1 MASPPHLLLAVTA
14 HGYGHL
20 AQSGPVVAA
29 LARRIPGL
37 RVTLQ
42 GDIDPAFARHRLP
55 PGFEHIQ
62 ESADVGLPMDGPL
75 RIRWPDALN
84 AYGAFE
90 ADYER
95 HLGRQMGILR
105 DLSPDLVLADVPWL
119 PLDAARRLGIPAV
132 GLCSLTWYDILRE
145 SPVGDRVPLA
155 VLDRMRQVYAGAD
168 LFIRPAPSM
177 PMAWLP
183 NARDVGPIALR
194 CPDRSAE
201 LRERLGLPTD
211 RPLALMQFGGIGGLS
226 PLHDWPEQ
234 GQVHWLVPSL
244 GGRRR
249 RDASGL
255 AEQRLDAAD
264 LIGSL
269 DLILCKPGYGTYTE
283 AACNGIP
290 LIYVSRGDWPE
301 EAALSSWIEGCQI
314 PTREISLE
322 DLLSGAVGRPVAEL
336 LAAGRSTPVEPTGGD
351 ASAELIIPLV
361 VPGRSSARAP
371 G

>member
-1 MASPPHLLLAVTA
+1 MASPPHLLLVVTA

-20 AQSGPVVAA
+20 AQSAPVVAA
-29 LARRIPGL
+29 LVRRIPDL

-62 ESADVGLPMDGPL
+62 EAADLGLPMDGPL
-75 RIRWPDALN
+75 RIRWAEALDAY
-84 AYGAFE
+84 ADFE

-95 HLGRQMGILR
+95 HLVRQIELLR
-105 DLSPDLVLADVPWL
+105 NLSPDLVLADVPWL
-119 PLDAARRLGIPAV
+119 PLNAARRLGIPAV

-145 SPVGDRVPLA
+145 SPIGDRVPFA

-168 LFIRPAPSM
+168 LFIRPAPAM
-177 PMAWLP
+177 PMTWLP

-194 CPDRSAE
+194 RPDRSAE
-201 LRERLGLPTD
+201 LRERLGLPAD
-211 RPLALMQFGGIGGLS
+211 RPLALMQFGGVGGLS

-244 GGRRR
+244 GGRCRQ
-249 RDASGL
+249 DASEL
-255 AEQRLDAAD
+255 AELGLGVAD

-269 DLILCKPGYGTYTE
+269 DLMLCKPGYGSYTE

-290 LIYVSRGDWPE
+290 VLYVTRCDWPE
-301 EAALSSWIEGCQI
+301 EAALNRWMDGRVPIRRLSIPDLQAGNVERPIE
-314 PTREISLE
+314 
-322 DLLSGAVGRPVAEL
+322 EL
-336 LAAGRSTPVEPTGGD
+336 LAAGRPTPVEPTGGEE
-351 ASAELIIPLV
+351 AAELLIPWLV
-361 VPGRSSARAP
+361 PRRSSAGPP